1 MQKLERHPLSAAWP
15 AVEKEVSADLLK
27 SIETHGIREPIMIY
41 EGRILD
47 GWHRYTSCLK
57 LGVACPSMEF
67 PGRARSGRIR
77 DRSEREPAIAHGRRA
92 DEGHPQVRRVGRGA
106 TSCHP
111 YARHGS

>member
-47 GWHRYTSCLK
+47 GWHRYTS
-57 LGVACPSMEF
+57 
-67 PGRARSGRIR
+67 
-77 DRSEREPAIAHGRRA
+77 PA
-92 DEGHPQVRRVGRGA
+92 
-106 TSCHP
+106 
-111 YARHGS
+111 